1 MNELR
6 LKENEYKA
14 YIKEHF
20 TNVNTAFLKYGINMA
35 KRLFITPGALYVRVI
50 KHDDSKYLKEEFD
63 GYRQYFY
70 PCSGEEKNEKL
81 FNDAWKHHYKNN
93 DHHPEY
99 WVDEVTGDIKDMPV
113 ECIAEMLLD
122 WEAMSMKFGGNTYD
136 YYMKEKDNKPFSE
149 NTKKVIEDLI
159 GLFKGE

>member
-1 MNELR
+1 MSELR

-20 TNVNTAFLKYGINMA
+20 NNVNSAFLKYGIMMC
-35 KRLFITPGALYVRVI
+35 KRLFITPGTLYVRVI
-50 KHDDSKYLKEEFD
+50 KHDDSKYSSEEFEA
-63 GYRQYFY
+63 YRQYFY
-70 PCSGEEKNEKL
+70 PCSNEKPDEEIL
-81 FNDAWKHHYKNN
+81 NIGWKHHYKNN

-99 WVDEVTGDIKDMPV
+99 WVNEVTGDIADMPP

-122 WEAMSMKFGGNTYD
+122 WEAMSMKFNDNTYD
-136 YYMKEKDNKPFSE
+136 YYMREKDNKPLSE
-149 NTKKVIEDLI
+149 NTRKIVEDLI

>member
-1 MNELR
+1 MSELR

-20 TNVNTAFLKYGINMA
+20 NNVNSAFLKYGITMS
-35 KRLFITPGALYVRVI
+35 RILHITPGTLYVRVV
-50 KHDDSKYLKEEFD
+50 KHDDSKYSPEEFD

-70 PCSGEEKNEKL
+70 ACSGEKPNEEL
-81 FNDAWKHHYKNN
+81 FDKAWEHHYKNN

-99 WVDEVTGDIKDMPV
+99 WVNEVTGDIADMPP

-149 NTKKVIEDLI
+149 NTKIIIEDLI